1 MRHVRRIVLFVA
13 YLMLGAAIFVAFV
26 LLQIGVGQLLVTL
39 TAIPLPAIVIMVVL
53 PMLAVGL
60 LPGLREVEVA
70 ACRTLLAVDR
80 ELITPD
86 RPTWEH
92 RWRAAAWVL
101 VHIFVGGAIGLAVVG
116 VPTALAGL
124 VATGGG
130 ARTPDGRAATTPTWV
145 ALAVLVAIGSLAAA
159 IVIAWLVGLLLRR
172 LAPVFLGP
180 TWRDRLHL
188 AEQRLLTEA
197 EHRRLARDLHDGIG
211 HALSI
216 ISLQASAGRRVLE
229 SQPDKAARSL
239 ELIET
244 TSRSA
249 ADDLDRMLAVLRD
262 RAAPRAP
269 EPGLDAVE
277 SLITAHRELG
287 VDLDT
292 DVSVGPDL
300 PPLLST
306 TAYRIVSE
314 GLTNARRHGAGGR
327 TRLELS
333 ATPDEVMIMVSNP
346 YRRHRRRSDLGGRGL
361 TGIRERA
368 ALFGGTVSARVEP
381 GADGDNE
388 WVLRVRLPARSSA
401 PDTSAVIRSRSAT
414 GVPGGRPPGTEKRSG
429 A

>member
-1 MRHVRRIVLFVA
+1 MRLVRRIVLNVA

-26 LLQIGVGQLLVTL
+26 LLQVGVGQLLVTL
-39 TAIPLPAIVIMVVL
+39 TTIPLPAVVIIVVL

-70 ACRTLLAVDR
+70 ACRTLLGVDR
-80 ELITPD
+80 ELITPE

-101 VHIFVGGAIGLAVVG
+101 VHIFVGGGIGLMTVG
-116 VPTALAGL
+116 APTALAG
-124 VATGGG
+124 
-130 ARTPDGRAATTPTWV
+130 WV
-145 ALAVLVAIGSLAAA
+145 ANGGSAMTSDGVQTKPAWVVLAVLVATACLAASV
-159 IVIAWLVGLLLRR
+159 VIGWLVGLLLRR
-172 LAPVFLGP
+172 LVPIFLGP
-180 TWRDRLHL
+180 TWRDRLQL
-188 AEQRLLTEA
+188 AEQRLLTET

-239 ELIET
+239 EVIET

-287 VDLDT
+287 VELAA
-292 DVSVGPDL
+292 DVAVAPGL

-314 GLTNARRHGAGGR
+314 GLTNARRHGHGDR

-333 ATPDEVMIMVSNP
+333 ATADEVTIMISNP
-346 YRRHRRRSDLGGRGL
+346 YRRRRRSDIGGRGL
-361 TGIRERA
+361 TGMRERA
-368 ALFGGTVSARVEP
+368 ALFGGTVSAEVEA
-381 GADGDNE
+381 GADGDND

-401 PDTSAVIRSRSAT
+401 RD
-414 GVPGGRPPGTEKRSG
+414 GSG

>member
-1 MRHVRRIVLFVA
+1 MRHVRRVVLNVA

-26 LLQIGVGQLLVTL
+26 LLQVGVGQLLVTL
-39 TAIPLPAIVIMVVL
+39 TTIPLPAVVIIVVL

-70 ACRTLLAVDR
+70 ACRTLLGVDR

-101 VHIFVGGAIGLAVVG
+101 VHIFVGGAIGLTIVG
-116 VPTALAGL
+116 APTALAGF
-124 VATGGG
+124 VATGGS
-130 ARTPDGRAATTPTWV
+130 AMTSDGRVTTQPAWV
-145 ALAVLVAIGSLAAA
+145 VLAVLVAIGCLAAA
-159 IVIAWLVGLLLRR
+159 VVIAWLVGLLLRR
-172 LAPVFLGP
+172 LAPIFLGP
-180 TWRDRLHL
+180 TWRDRLQL
-188 AEQRLLTEA
+188 AEQRLRTET

-229 SQPDKAARSL
+229 TQPDKAARSL

-262 RAAPRAP
+262 AAASRSP

-277 SLITAHRELG
+277 SLVTAHRELG
-287 VDLDT
+287 VELDAE
-292 DVSVGPDL
+292 VAIAPGL
-300 PPLLST
+300 PQLLST
-306 TAYRIVSE
+306 TSYRIVSE
-314 GLTNARRHGAGGR
+314 GLTNARRHGTGGR

-333 ATPDEVMIMVSNP
+333 ATADEVRIMISNP
-346 YRRHRRRSDLGGRGL
+346 YLRRRRRSDLGGRGL

-368 ALFGGTVSARVEP
+368 ALFGGTVSAEVEP

-401 PDTSAVIRSRSAT
+401 RDGSRA
-414 GVPGGRPPGTEKRSG
+414 
-429 A
+429 

>member
-1 MRHVRRIVLFVA
+1 MRHVRRIVLNVA

-26 LLQIGVGQLLVTL
+26 LLQVGTGQLLVTL
-39 TAIPLPAIVIMVVL
+39 TTIPLPAVVIIVVL
-53 PMLAVGL
+53 PMFAVGL

-70 ACRTLLAVDR
+70 ACRTLLGVDR

-101 VHIFVGGAIGLAVVG
+101 VHIFVGGAIGLTIVG
-116 VPTALAGL
+116 VPTALAGF
-124 VATGGG
+124 VATGGS
-130 ARTPDGRAATTPTWV
+130 AMTPDGRVTTQPVWV
-145 ALAVLVAIGSLAAA
+145 VLAVLVAVGCLAAA
-159 IVIAWLVGLLLRR
+159 VVIAWLVGLLLRR
-172 LAPVFLGP
+172 LAPIFLGP
-180 TWRDRLHL
+180 TWRDRLQL
-188 AEQRLLTEA
+188 AEQRLRTET

-262 RAAPRAP
+262 AAAPRSP

-287 VDLDT
+287 VELDSE
-292 DVSVGPDL
+292 VAIAPGL
-300 PPLLST
+300 PQLLST
-306 TAYRIVSE
+306 TSYRIVSE
-314 GLTNARRHGAGGR
+314 GLTNARRHGADGR

-333 ATPDEVMIMVSNP
+333 ATADEVRIMISNP
-346 YRRHRRRSDLGGRGL
+346 YRRRRRRSDIGGRGL

-368 ALFGGTVSARVEP
+368 ALFGGTVSAAVEA
-381 GADGDNE
+381 GVDGDNE

-401 PDTSAVIRSRSAT
+401 RDGSGHDVRS
-414 GVPGGRPPGTEKRSG
+414 
-429 A
+429 

>member
-1 MRHVRRIVLFVA
+1 MRQVRRIVLFVA

-26 LLQIGVGQLLVTL
+26 LLQIGVGQLLVAL
-39 TAIPLPAIVIMVVL
+39 TTIPLPAVVIMVVL
-53 PMLAVGL
+53 PMFAVGL

-101 VHIFVGGAIGLAVVG
+101 VHIFAGGAIGLTVVG
-116 VPTALAGL
+116 APSALAAW
-124 VATGGG
+124 VATGGS
-130 ARTPDGRAATTPTWV
+130 AMTRDGMVETKPAWV
-145 ALAVLVAIGSLAAA
+145 LLAILVAIGCLAAA
-159 IVIAWLVGLLLRR
+159 VVVAWLVGLLLRR

-180 TWRDRLHL
+180 TWRDRLQL

-239 ELIET
+239 EVIET
-244 TSRSA
+244 TSRAA

-262 RAAPRAP
+262 AAAPRAP

-287 VDLDT
+287 VELAA
-292 DVSVGPDL
+292 DVDVAPGL
-300 PPLLST
+300 PALLST

-314 GLTNARRHGAGGR
+314 GLTNARRHGDVGR
-327 TRLELS
+327 TTLELD
-333 ATPDEVMIMVSNP
+333 ATADEVKIMISNP
-346 YRRHRRRSDLGGRGL
+346 YRRRRRRSDIGGRGL

-368 ALFGGTVSARVEP
+368 ALFGGTVSAEVEP
-381 GADGDNE
+381 GVDGDNE
-388 WVLRVRLPARSSA
+388 WVLRVRLPARSPT
-401 PDTSAVIRSRSAT
+401 PDTSAVVRSRSAT
-414 GVPGGRPPGTEKRSG
+414 GVPGGRPPWPG
-429 A
+429 